1 MANQTHV
8 PRHFIIATAG
18 HVDHGKSSLV
28 KALTGTDPDR
38 LPEEK
43 ARGITL
49 DLGFAHL
56 ELRSL
61 HDPSFI
67 FDIGIVDVPGH
78 ENLVKNMV
86 SGVGSI
92 DLALFVVAADDGWM
106 PQTEEHLQIITYLGV
121 TRAVVAI
128 TKTDLVQFGDDA
140 AVAQIDEKLR
150 GTSLASA
157 PIVKTSIATG
167 RGIEELKDALRRVL
181 QEAPPQQDIGKP
193 RLPVDRAFTLPGIG
207 TVVTGT
213 LTGGTLHRGQ
223 EVVVWPSGKTCRIR
237 TIQSHGSQVEFSGP
251 ATRTGLNL
259 PDLVIS
265 SDLKEGIKR
274 GSIVT
279 TADLG
284 TPSYTL
290 DVLLERSARL
300 AADKTGPVRA
310 VKNGSVIRWH
320 CGSGNMPARLLGD
333 WEELAAGAR
342 GVGQLRFDSPVFVVA
357 GERFILRDWSEQ
369 VTLAGGVVLDADAD
383 RKSNFRNDKRRRFL
397 QQRSDSVS
405 NVLSFV
411 DSQLARDGAV
421 NRTGLLVK
429 TMFSFERISQA
440 VSQRANEGKVIIA
453 GDLVVEIA
461 TWTMLWEIMVGAIDR
476 EHEAHPERLGLSLT
490 DLRASIEPISPLPEL
505 VQALTAALCAKEF
518 QRVGS
523 FIRRTTHRPELPSHL
538 QAAGQRVRS
547 ALDENPFEPLSRH
560 QLAPDP
566 LAQKA
571 LRFLLETGEA
581 VEIGD
586 DVVLSSRALR
596 QITGII
602 QKTLKDRG
610 SATISEL
617 RKAIGTSRRIAVPL
631 LEFLDRNGITR
642 REGDK
647 RVLR

>member
-1 MANQTHV
+1 LAHQTAV

-56 ELRSL
+56 ELRSP

-67 FDIGIVDVPGH
+67 FNIGIVDVPGH

-128 TKTDLVQFGDDA
+128 TKTDLVQFAEDA
-140 AVAQIDEKLR
+140 AVAQIDERLR
-150 GTSLASA
+150 GTPLASA
-157 PIVKTSIATG
+157 PIVKTSIVTG
-167 RGIEELKDALRRVL
+167 RGIEELKDTLRRVL
-181 QEAPPQQDIGKP
+181 QDAPPQQDIGKP

-213 LTGGTLHRGQ
+213 LTGGTLRRGQ
-223 EVVVWPSGKTCRIR
+223 EVVVWPSGKNCRIR

-251 ATRTGLNL
+251 ATRTALNL

-290 DVLLERSARL
+290 DVLLDRSARL
-300 AADKTGPVRA
+300 AADKSAPVRA
-310 VKNGSVIRWH
+310 LKDGTVIRWH
-320 CGSGNMPARLLGD
+320 CGSANVPARLLGD
-333 WEELAAGAR
+333 WEELAAGTR
-342 GVGQLRFDSPVFVVA
+342 GVGQLRFDSPVFVLA
-357 GERFILRDWSEQ
+357 GEKFILRDWSEQ

-383 RKSNFRNDKRRRFL
+383 RKSFRNDKRRRFL

-421 NRTGLLVK
+421 NLSGLLVK
-429 TMFSFERISQA
+429 TLFSLEHISQS

-453 GDLVVEIA
+453 GDLVVEIG
-461 TWTMLWEIMVGAIDR
+461 TWTMLRESMVRAIDR
-476 EHEAHPERLGLSLT
+476 EHEAHPERLGLSLSE
-490 DLRASIEPISPLPEL
+490 LRASIEPISPLPEI
-505 VQALTAALCAKEF
+505 VHALTAALCAKGF
-518 QRVGS
+518 QRVGT
-523 FIRRTTHRPELPSHL
+523 FIRRKTHRPALPSDLH
-538 QAAGQRVRS
+538 AAGQRVRS
-547 ALDENPFEPLSRH
+547 ALDDNPFEPPSRN

-581 VEIGD
+581 IEISD
-586 DVVLSSRALR
+586 DVVLSSQALR
-596 QITGII
+596 QIIAI
-602 QKTLKDRG
+602 VQKTLQDSG
-610 SATISEL
+610 SATTSEL

-647 RVLR
+647 RVLP

>member
-1 MANQTHV
+1 M
-8 PRHFIIATAG
+8 
-18 HVDHGKSSLV
+18 
-28 KALTGTDPDR
+28 
-38 LPEEK
+38 
-43 ARGITL
+43 
-49 DLGFAHL
+49 
-56 ELRSL
+56 
-61 HDPSFI
+61 
-67 FDIGIVDVPGH
+67 
-78 ENLVKNMV
+78 
-86 SGVGSI
+86 
-92 DLALFVVAADDGWM
+92 
-106 PQTEEHLQIITYLGV
+106 
-121 TRAVVAI
+121 
-128 TKTDLVQFGDDA
+128 
-140 AVAQIDEKLR
+140 
-150 GTSLASA
+150 ASA

-251 ATRTGLNL
+251 ATRTALNL

-421 NRTGLLVK
+421 NRSGLLVK
-429 TMFSFERISQA
+429 TLFSLEHISQA
-440 VSQRANEGKVIIA
+440 ISQRANEGKVIIA
-453 GDLVVEIA
+453 GDLVVEIG
-461 TWTMLWEIMVGAIDR
+461 TWTMLWESMVGAIDR

-490 DLRASIEPISPLPEL
+490 DLRASIELISPLPEL
-505 VQALTAALCAKEF
+505 VRALTEALCAKEF
-518 QRVGS
+518 QRVGT
-523 FIRRTTHRPELPSHL
+523 FIRRTTHRPALPEDL

-547 ALDENPFEPLSRH
+547 ALDDNPFEPPSRN

-571 LRFLLETGEA
+571 LRFLQETGEA
-581 VEIGD
+581 IEIGD
-586 DVVLSSRALR
+586 DVVLSSQALR
-596 QITGII
+596 QMIETV
-602 QKTLKDRG
+602 QKILQDRG